1 LENKT
6 MLILK
11 EIKGNQAIFGYSHV
25 KGIYSKSLF
34 SGINGN
40 DGYRDK
46 EEISLVSEYL
56 LSH

>member
-1 LENKT
+1 
-6 MLILK
+6 MLILI
-11 EIKGNQAIFGYSHV
+11 EIKGKTATFGYSHV
-25 KGIYSKSLF
+25 KDIYSKSLY

-40 DGYRDK
+40 NGYRDK

>member
-1 LENKT
+1 

-11 EIKGNQAIFGYSHV
+11 EVKGNQAIFGYSHV
-25 KGIYSKSLF
+25 KDIYSKSLF

-40 DGYRDK
+40 NGYRDK
-46 EEISLVSEYL
+46 EEIRLISEYL

>member
-1 LENKT
+1 

-11 EIKGNQAIFGYSHV
+11 EIKGNQVIFGYDHV
-25 KGIYSKSLF
+25 KDIYSKSLF

-46 EEISLVSEYL
+46 KEISLVSEYL